1 MAQPPKSLPRTGQPA
16 ARKPRGRATSW
27 LCNLA
32 ACALIL
38 LSLGSYFYHRRQ
50 LDAIAAGHLRL
61 LVTGPAELHAEV
73 PAEYAVTTTTVTGD
87 PLTAK
92 VEMALYGPDGKRL
105 LDKSD
110 ATDEQGHLLATVP
123 ADLALAGRLPSRA
136 QLHVAATRA
145 AKHEEAN
152 LPLAIC
158 PVRPL
163 TRLWLDQPQ
172 YRPGQTVR
180 YRSVTLSQ
188 FGLAADH
195 AVGVRFEIC
204 NPDGRVVPDSP
215 SEAVTERGVAWGAF
229 LLPERLAGG
238 VYTLVARSLDGS
250 FPDESRAFQVYRP
263 EPQQFNKELR
273 FATGRF
279 APGDTV
285 RADLRVQRSDGRPA
299 ADLALRLAAT
309 VDGQTVFQSSAQTD
323 AAGQLRIEFLLPK
336 KLQPRQGLLS
346 VTIDDDGNSETIAEP
361 IPLGIESLDV
371 RFYPEGGDLVA
382 DVENRVYFSARDRDG
397 RPVALRGTLLNSH
410 GETVARVEAHH
421 EGLGWFALVPQAHE
435 SYSLRISEPSAVS
448 EQPKLPGVSA
458 EARVNL
464 NTGTGVFA
472 EGAPLEFSVRASKA
486 GLPLVVT
493 AWCRGVPV
501 GQQLLVSKAGK
512 NGGQRNPVVL
522 PLDESVGGVIRLCV
536 FDFGKSPPELLAQ
549 RLVYRRMPRHLS
561 VRAIQPAEGYAPG
574 SHVDLTLSVA
584 NEKGEP
590 AAAVLGVAVVRQT
603 GRLGPRP
610 AGKTGDAGGGP
621 SDAVPQEPGLAA
633 SFLLAPCLDRPED
646 RDQRSR
652 LYGAA
657 WIDDCL
663 SAGQD
668 AETALDLLLGT
679 RACRPVA
686 AKTAAD
692 AAKPPGRPAECIFSP
707 RPPAVLDNLDQLQAK
722 YEENLAEYRAKRTRP
737 LDALITLSFLG
748 GLGLVLGITIL
759 GLLKGLA
766 GARLW
771 VPALLAAASCAVG
784 GGVVRDASWHQSVD
798 SAAVAF
804 GSFCGPSC
812 ETAPAGAAVK
822 PGGQAKAAPLAKP
835 TAGKY
840 AWRRPPASSSAQN
853 ERPEVLYWDP
863 LLISGHNGSVKI
875 HFDLPD
881 EAQGYRILVQA
892 HGEGQ
897 LGSAAI
903 KLVTQTR

>member
-1 MAQPPKSLPRTGQPA
+1 MTQPPKTLPRTAERPTG
-16 ARKPRGRATSW
+16 RNPRGRLISW
-27 LCNLA
+27 LFNLA
-32 ACALIL
+32 ACALIF
-38 LSLGSYFYHRRQ
+38 LSLGSYYYHRRQ

-61 LVTGPAELHAEV
+61 LVMGPAELHAEV
-73 PAEYAVTTTTVTGD
+73 PAEYAVTTTTVTGA

-110 ATDEQGHLLATVP
+110 ATDEQGQLLATVP
-123 ADLALAGRLPSRA
+123 PDLALAGRLPCQA
-136 QLHVAATRA
+136 QLRVAATRA

-158 PVRPL
+158 PPRWL

-172 YRPGQTVR
+172 YRPGQMVR

-188 FGLAADH
+188 FGLAADRPL
-195 AVGVRFEIC
+195 GVRFEIC

-215 SEAVTERGVAWGAF
+215 SEAVTDRGVAWGAF
-229 LLPERLAGG
+229 PLPPHLADG

-250 FPDESRAFQVYRP
+250 FPDQSRAFRVYHRP
-263 EPQQFNKELR
+263 GPQQFKKELR
-273 FATGRF
+273 FAGGRF
-279 APGDTV
+279 AAGDTV
-285 RADLRVQRSDGRPA
+285 RADLSVQRSGGRPA
-299 ADLALRLAAT
+299 ADLALRVAAT
-309 VDGQTVFQSSAQTD
+309 IDGQTVFQSSAQTG

-346 VTIDDDGNSETIAEP
+346 VTIDDDGNSETVAEP
-361 IPLGIESLDV
+361 IPLAIESVDV

-382 DVENRVYFSARDRDG
+382 GVENRVYFSACDREG
-397 RPVALRGTLLNSH
+397 RPVALRGTLVNSH
-410 GETVARVEAHH
+410 GDVVASVEARY
-421 EGLGWFALVPQAHE
+421 EGLGWFALEPQAHE
-435 SYSLRISEPSAVS
+435 GYSLRISEPS
-448 EQPKLPGVSA
+448 GVSA
-458 EARVNL
+458 QPTLPAAPAEARANL

-472 EGAPLEFSVRASKA
+472 EGAPLEFSIRASKA

-493 AWCRGVPV
+493 ACCRGVPV

-512 NGGQRNPVVL
+512 NDGQRNPVVL

-561 VRAIQPAEGYAPG
+561 VRAIQPAGGYAPG
-574 SHVDLTLSVA
+574 SHVDLTLAVA

-590 AAAVLGVAVVRQT
+590 AAAALGVAVLRQT
-603 GRLGPRP
+603 SRSGPRP
-610 AGKTGDAGGGP
+610 AGKPSDAGGP
-621 SDAVPQEPGLAA
+621 VDAVACGPGLAA
-633 SFLLAPCLDRPED
+633 SFLLAPYLDRPEEV
-646 RDQRSR
+646 
-652 LYGAA
+652 A

-663 SAGQD
+663 SGGQE

-679 RACRPVA
+679 RPCRLVA

-748 GLGLVLGITIL
+748 GLGLLLGITIL

-804 GSFCGPSC
+804 RSFCGPSC
-812 ETAPAGAAVK
+812 ETAPAETAVR

-835 TAGKY
+835 AAGKY
-840 AWRRPPASSSAQN
+840 AWRRPPASSSAQD

-863 LLISGHNGSVKI
+863 LLISGRDGTVQI

-881 EAQGYRILVQA
+881 EAQDYRVFVQA
-892 HGEGQ
+892 IGEGQ
-897 LGSAAI
+897 LGSAAV
-903 KLVTQTR
+903 KLVTQAR

>member
-1 MAQPPKSLPRTGQPA
+1 
-16 ARKPRGRATSW
+16 
-27 LCNLA
+27 
-32 ACALIL
+32 
-38 LSLGSYFYHRRQ
+38 
-50 LDAIAAGHLRL
+50 
-61 LVTGPAELHAEV
+61 
-73 PAEYAVTTTTVTGD
+73 
-87 PLTAK
+87 
-92 VEMALYGPDGKRL
+92 
-105 LDKSD
+105 
-110 ATDEQGHLLATVP
+110 
-123 ADLALAGRLPSRA
+123 
-136 QLHVAATRA
+136 
-145 AKHEEAN
+145 
-152 LPLAIC
+152 
-158 PVRPL
+158 
-163 TRLWLDQPQ
+163 
-172 YRPGQTVR
+172 
-180 YRSVTLSQ
+180 
-188 FGLAADH
+188 
-195 AVGVRFEIC
+195 
-204 NPDGRVVPDSP
+204 
-215 SEAVTERGVAWGAF
+215 
-229 LLPERLAGG
+229 
-238 VYTLVARSLDGS
+238 
-250 FPDESRAFQVYRP
+250 
-263 EPQQFNKELR
+263 
-273 FATGRF
+273 
-279 APGDTV
+279 
-285 RADLRVQRSDGRPA
+285 
-299 ADLALRLAAT
+299 
-309 VDGQTVFQSSAQTD
+309 
-323 AAGQLRIEFLLPK
+323 
-336 KLQPRQGLLS
+336 
-346 VTIDDDGNSETIAEP
+346 
-361 IPLGIESLDV
+361 
-371 RFYPEGGDLVA
+371 LVA
-382 DVENRVYFSARDRDG
+382 DVENRVYFSACDRHG
-397 RPVALRGTLLNSH
+397 RPVALRGTLVNSH
-410 GETVARVEAHH
+410 GETVAPVEARY

-448 EQPKLPGVSA
+448 GQPKLPGVSA

-590 AAAVLGVAVVRQT
+590 AAAALGVAVVQQT
-603 GRLGPRP
+603 SRSGPRP
-610 AGKTGDAGGGP
+610 AGKPSDAGGGP
-621 SDAVPQEPGLAA
+621 LDTVPCGPGLTA
-633 SFLLAPCLDRPED
+633 SFLLAPYLDRPEEV
-646 RDQRSR
+646 
-652 LYGAA
+652 A

-663 SAGQD
+663 SGGQD

-679 RACRPVA
+679 RACQPVV

-692 AAKPPGRPAECIFSP
+692 AAKPPGRPAECMFSP

-737 LDALITLSFLG
+737 LDALITLSFFG

-804 GSFCGPSC
+804 ASFCGPSC
-812 ETAPAGAAVK
+812 ETAPAEAAVK

-840 AWRRPPASSSAQN
+840 AWRRPPASSPAQN

-863 LLISGHNGSVKI
+863 LLISGRDGSVKI

-892 HGEGQ
+892 LGEGQ